1 MADEETDRGFG
12 DPGGEYGSAGV
23 PRLGWA
29 SLHDGPLAIRTI
41 PPMPMPAAARH
52 HRFAVT
58 GVAVALTLAALM
70 AIGPAASAAVAPS
83 TPTKPISMQQQAI
96 DLTNQIENSDLV
108 ISALAEK
115 LDAAEAARST
125 AEQVVADAQA
135 RITTAKAQVTG
146 ILGVFHQN
154 AVALYRRASQGS
166 PGTSIDFGNASDLAM
181 RDRYSAAVATRDKQ
195 LLDSLKAA
203 QDDLAVTR
211 NAAQKAQDEAT
222 SRSAQISAA
231 KVAMEAARGAQQAL
245 LNKVKGELAAAV
257 AAERAR
263 REQAARAKYATPHGP
278 VNYPNVGPPNGSAAQ
293 AIAFARGVIGA
304 PYSTN
309 PRMGPSYDCSGL
321 VTMAWRAAGVSI
333 PTTSGSEYRALPH
346 IPLSALQPGD
356 LIFYGP
362 GGSSHVALYVGG
374 GLIIDASG
382 THGVVQR
389 AIWGSPIGAARV
401 T

>member
-1 MADEETDRGFG
+1 MA
-12 DPGGEYGSAGV
+12 V
-23 PRLGWA
+23 
-29 SLHDGPLAIRTI
+29 
-41 PPMPMPAAARH
+41 
-52 HRFAVT
+52 
-58 GVAVALTLAALM
+58 
-70 AIGPAASAAVAPS
+70 GPAASAAVAPS
-83 TPTKPISMQQQAI
+83 TPTKPISKQQQAI

-115 LDAAEAARST
+115 LDAAEADRST
-125 AEQVVADAQA
+125 AEQAAADAQA
-135 RITTAKAQVTG
+135 RITTAKAEVTS
-146 ILGVFHQN
+146 ILAVFHQS

-166 PGTSIDFGNASDLAM
+166 PGTSIDFGDASDLAM

-203 QDDLAVTR
+203 QDDLAITR
-211 NAAQKAQDEAT
+211 NAAQKAQDEAAA
-222 SRSAQISAA
+222 RSAEISSA
-231 KVAMEAARGAQQAL
+231 KSAVETARAAQQAL

-263 REQAARAKYATPHGP
+263 REQAARAKFAVSWSGELPQRRSTERQRSAGHRLRAGCHRRPVLDEPPHGTVVRLLGSRHDGVAGSRREHP
-278 VNYPNVGPPNGSAAQ
+278 HHVGIRVP
-293 AIAFARGVIGA
+293 RA
-304 PYSTN
+304 PAH
-309 PRMGPSYDCSGL
+309 PAERP
-321 VTMAWRAAGVSI
+321 I
-333 PTTSGSEYRALPH
+333 
-346 IPLSALQPGD
+346 QPGD

-389 AIWGSPIGAARV
+389 AIWGSPVGAARV